1 MEIKKEIFGI
11 FPTPVYVSMLHR
23 NLNKKEIM
31 AINKLKKNKNKGNT
45 VSENSYVL
53 ELPIF
58 NNLKKELNVFIKDY
72 FKNVLTSND
81 NTEPYITQ
89 SWINY
94 TKKNEFHHEH
104 KHPNSLISGVFYIN
118 ADDKNDSIKFY
129 KDNYQQIEL
138 VPEQWNLFT
147 STLWW
152 FAVKTKNIFLFPSS
166 LKHSVD
172 IKKGNNLRISL
183 AFNIFIKGSIG
194 IEKELN
200 KLIL

>member
-1 MEIKKEIFGI
+1 MEIKKEIFAI
-11 FPTPVYVSMLHR
+11 FPTPIYVSILNR
-23 NLNKKEIM
+23 NLNKKELTT
-31 AINKLKKNKNKGNT
+31 INKLKKNKNKGNI

-58 NNLKKELNVFIKDY
+58 DNLKKELNIFIKDY
-72 FKNVLTSND
+72 FKNILTSND
-81 NTEPYITQ
+81 NVEPYITQ

-94 TKKNEFHHEH
+94 TKENQFHHEH
-104 KHPNSLISGVFYIN
+104 KHPNSLVSGVLYIN
-118 ADDKNDSIKFY
+118 ADDENDSIKFY

-138 VPEQWNLFT
+138 IPKQWNLFT

-152 FAVKTKNIFLFPSS
+152 FAVKTKNIFLFPSF

-172 IKKGNNLRISL
+172 IKKGTNTRISL
-183 AFNIFIKGSIG
+183 AFNVFIKGSIG

>member
-23 NLNKKEIM
+23 NLNKKEIT

>member
-23 NLNKKEIM
+23 NLNKKEIT

-72 FKNVLTSND
+72 FKNILTSND
-81 NTEPYITQ
+81 NIEPYITQ